1 MNNNIFFVI
10 YFLLNMIVLH
20 AADNKNTRPRSAST
34 DYAFTSKKSPERFK
48 NPELRQEAK
57 NFQDAEKL
65 EKYLGWVLKQ
75 PSSSTSSKG
84 TQFNLS
90 LFLLARYNSIDAEAL
105 DEDRKLFFQ
114 KKIHELGADYYY
126 NLGLYQEEKAREHFK
141 NYQRHSPRSK
151 SPHQLLQKAIR
162 RCNKAQSAMRDAYAM
177 EQNTLIEEKLQ
188 GINSLCL
195 TLNHRLQ
202 STSEYK
208 QGIVSAKNAYK
219 KQQTGNNSLS
229 RSQAK
234 MRKAD
239 YFQLLYEAKNNLL
252 GAAEDYL
259 NSAQIFLDK
268 TQLRAVEKNLDRIQD
283 IERQIYEANPN
294 AYETEPRI
302 KKIEEMLE
310 PLKEKLK
317 EQEKGISSVEDSLE
331 FPIDH
336 EKRK

>member
-1 MNNNIFFVI
+1 
-10 YFLLNMIVLH
+10 MIVLH

-188 GINSLCL
+188 AKK
-195 TLNHRLQ
+195 
-202 STSEYK
+202 K
-208 QGIVSAKNAYK
+208 QHQPGSKAYK